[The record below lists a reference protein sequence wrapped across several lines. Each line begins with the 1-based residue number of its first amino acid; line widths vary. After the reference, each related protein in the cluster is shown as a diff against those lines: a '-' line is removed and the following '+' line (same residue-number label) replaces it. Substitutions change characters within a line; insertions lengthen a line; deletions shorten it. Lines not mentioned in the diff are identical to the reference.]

1 MVEILGVTYNF
12 MFMTLEIKEARKA
25 ELSEEIRAVL
35 DADHLDPGHAG
46 KLKGKLMFAAS
57 QLWGKVGRAFLL
69 AISERQYMKFRMYRD
84 EKLSHGTA
92 LRKALE
98 QWLRLI
104 KVGPPRELT
113 IVYEQKSDVVLFM
126 DGSYPDDRKRR
137 DQGVAAA
144 QDRGSALLQG

>member
-25 ELSEEIRAVL
+25 ELSEEIRAIL

-69 AISERQYMKFRMYRD
+69 AISERQYMKFRMYKD
-84 EKLSHGTA
+84 EAVAGYRSEESTGA
-92 LRKALE
+92 VAQADQVRAA
-98 QWLRLI
+98 QRA
-104 KVGPPRELT
+104 
-113 IVYEQKSDVVLFM
+113 
-126 DGSYPDDRKRR
+126 DDR
-137 DQGVAAA
+137 
-144 QDRGSALLQG
+144 L